1 MADHAYERGLEIREE
16 MLGAEHGRSKVEGA
30 DDFTRDFEELVTR
43 YCFGSV
49 WDREQLPR
57 DTRSLLTLAMLVAMG
72 RAHEIRI
79 HVKGAITNGVTREQ
93 IRELMIHAM
102 PYCGIPA
109 ALDGLRHAAAVLDEL
124 GVA

>member
-1 MADHAYERGLEIREE
+1 MTADAQDIRLYPFECGGV
-16 MLGAEHGRSKVEGA
+16 LGFEHDRSKVEGA

-43 YCFGSV
+43 YCVGSV

-57 DTRSLLTLAMLVAMG
+57 HTRSLLTLVAMG

-79 HVKGAITNGVTREQ
+79 HVKGAITNGVTRDE

-102 PYCGIPA
+102 PHCAIPA
-109 ALDGLRHAAAVLDEL
+109 ALNGLRPAAAVRDEL

>member
-1 MADHAYERGLEIREE
+1 MEDKAYERGLAIRDE
-16 MLGAEHGRSKVEGA
+16 MLGAEHGRAKVESA
-30 DDFTRDFEELVTR
+30 DEFTRDFETLVTR

-57 DTRSLLTLAMLVAMG
+57 STRSLLTLAMLVAMG

-79 HVKGAITNGVTREQ
+79 HVLGAVNNGVTREQ

-109 ALDGLRHAAAVLDEL
+109 ALDGIRHAGAVLDEL

>member
-1 MADHAYERGLEIREE
+1 MADDAYERGIAIREE
-16 MLGAEHGRSKVEGA
+16 MLGSEHGRERVENA
-30 DDFTRDFEELVTR
+30 DDYTRDFEDLVTR

-57 DTRSLLTLAMLVAMG
+57 ATRSLVTLAMLVAMG

-79 HVKGAITNGVTREQ
+79 HVVGAVNNGVTREQ
-93 IRELMIHAM
+93 IRELMIHSM

-109 ALDGLRHAAAVLDEL
+109 ALDGLRHSGAVLDEL
-124 GVA
+124 GIE